1 MNKIQQMHS
10 HIPAQFDYIHF
21 IDQLPRPP
29 KKENCCIFNQ
39 NIDFCQYDFYWNEIR
54 CGYTMLPFSFVFVKN
69 CNDVAF
75 PNDAACFKIN
85 VEIDL
90 KFLQK

>member
-21 IDQLPRPP
+21 IDQHPRPP

-39 NIDFCQYDFYWNEIR
+39 NIDFCQYDFY
-54 CGYTMLPFSFVFVKN
+54 
-69 CNDVAF
+69 
-75 PNDAACFKIN
+75 
-85 VEIDL
+85 
-90 KFLQK
+90 